1 MIQVSIIFCICDM
14 VPDELDVVVM
24 SDPPG
29 AVISDPIDHSY
40 ADVLNGP
47 QQILVGNQISKRGF

>member
-1 MIQVSIIFCICDM
+1 MIHVSILFCIYDV

>member
-1 MIQVSIIFCICDM
+1 MIHVSIIFCICDV

-47 QQILVGNQISKRGF
+47 QQILVCNQISKRGF